1 MSEPILSLNAISKSY
16 AGAHALESVSLDIY
30 PGEVH
35 GLVGENGAGKSTLI
49 KILAGAVVPDSG
61 TITFTDHKVSRLD
74 PKSAIAHGVSTVYQD
89 VDLVTSLTVADN
101 VFLGIELRTALQTID
116 VRRQV
121 EATRRLLKR
130 LGVDL
135 DPSAEVADLSHAE
148 QQTLQIVK
156 ALQRDAKVVILDEP
170 TASLG
175 YEESVLLMGIVRQL
189 VAENIAVIYI
199 SHNLNE
205 VLDLSS
211 RISVLKD
218 GRHIATYL
226 REECDANTLVHA
238 MVGREASQYY
248 LKPQVEVGPVRLVVR
263 DLQPYGAP
271 AGATFEVR
279 AGEILGV
286 GGLVGSGRTEL
297 MEALFGAR
305 QRLRGEV
312 LLDGRPVMPHSPRE
326 AIEQGICLLTE
337 DRKTQAMFAQR
348 SVLENVSV
356 VRNELSNPFLQSE
369 RPMVEEL
376 VDRLRIRLST
386 VDQSV
391 TSLSGGNQQK
401 SVLARWLLTDAD
413 VYILDEPTK
422 GVDVGAKH
430 EIYGYMAELCR
441 RGKALIMVSS
451 ELPELLSLS
460 DRIAIMRDG
469 ILTSILP
476 ARDLDE
482 ERLLTEF
489 LGLEK
494 AA

>member
-1 MSEPILSLNAISKSY
+1 MSEPILSLAAVSKSY
-16 AGAHALESVSLDIY
+16 AGARALNSVSLDIF

-49 KILAGAVVPDSG
+49 KILAGAVTPDSG
-61 TITFTDHKVSRLD
+61 TISFADGHVSRLD
-74 PKSAIAHGVSTVYQD
+74 PKTAITHGISTVYQD

-101 VFLGIELRTALQTID
+101 VFLGIELRTPWQTID
-116 VRRQV
+116 VKRQV
-121 EATRRLLKR
+121 EATRALLER

-135 DPSAEVADLSHAE
+135 DPSAEVSNLSPAA

-156 ALQRDAKVVILDEP
+156 ALQRDARIVILDEP

-189 VAENIAVIYI
+189 IAEGIAVVYI
-199 SHNLNE
+199 SHNLHE
-205 VLDLSS
+205 VLDLSA

-218 GRHIATYL
+218 GRRVNTYL
-226 REECDANTLVHA
+226 RHECDANTLVQA

-248 LKPQVEVGPVRLVVR
+248 VKPAVEFGPVRLRVR
-263 DLQPYGAP
+263 DLVPVGAQ
-271 AGATFEVR
+271 AGASFEVR
-279 AGEILGV
+279 AGEILGF

-297 MEALFGAR
+297 METLFGAR
-305 QRLRGEV
+305 QRARGEV
-312 LLDGRPVMPHSPRE
+312 SLDGKEIRPRTPRE

-337 DRKTQAMFAQR
+337 DRKTQAMFAHR

-356 VRNELSNPFLQSE
+356 VRNELSNPWLRSE
-369 RPMVEEL
+369 RPFVEEM
-376 VDRLRIRLST
+376 VDRLQIRLAT

-401 SVLARWLLTDAD
+401 SMLARWLLTDAD
-413 VYILDEPTK
+413 VFILDEPTK
-422 GVDVGAKH
+422 GVDIGAKH
-430 EIYGYMAELCR
+430 EIYGFMVEMAQ

-460 DRIAIMRDG
+460 DRIAVMRDG
-469 ILTSILP
+469 VLTTILP
-476 ARDLDE
+476 ARELDE

-489 LGLEK
+489 LGLEE